1 MIPLL
6 LSISL
11 SLNPINEEFT
21 RLQTLYWDCDTMF
34 MKNELHPQ
42 DMQSCLAITDQFIL
56 FFENNGDFKQ
66 YLQTHKDFEWMKR
79 GYVNNKDDSE

>member
-1 MIPLL
+1 
-6 LSISL
+6 
-11 SLNPINEEFT
+11 
-21 RLQTLYWDCDTMF
+21 MF

-66 YLQTHKDFEWMKR
+66 YWQTHKEFEWMKR